1 MIATDAI
8 CSAQT
13 GAASTTFFGFLPGD
27 PVVGDFGL
35 SQFIA
40 EVPVSSEAYQGFFFE
55 FFFLCFVYQ
64 QCVPGVIQDVL

>member
-1 MIATDAI
+1 MIATHAI

-13 GAASTTFFGFLPGD
+13 GAASTTFFGFLPDD

-40 EVPVSSEAYQGFFFE
+40 EVPVSSIANYRFISKFSTDGRINF
-55 FFFLCFVYQ
+55 
-64 QCVPGVIQDVL
+64 